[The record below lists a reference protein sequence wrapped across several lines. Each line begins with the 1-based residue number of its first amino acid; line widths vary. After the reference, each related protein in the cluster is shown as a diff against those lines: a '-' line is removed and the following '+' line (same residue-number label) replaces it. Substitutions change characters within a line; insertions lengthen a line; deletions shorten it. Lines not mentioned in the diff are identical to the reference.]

1 MRKVHTAALTVATLV
16 VAGAYYGLADSLDIV
31 PGPLTAA
38 SQSYET
44 QPYPTP
50 SIPPDGQDAPSGLDP
65 DARAHRNV
73 PILPGERPRLG
84 LPGRRCHHCRHCDRR
99 RHRRDSARHEQH
111 PLTPASS
118 NKILTASA
126 ALSLLGPE
134 HALTTKAVVSGGTVT
149 LVGGGDVLL
158 AADAGDPDATVGH
171 AGLGDLAR
179 STAQALQARGVTSV
193 NVALDD
199 TLFTG
204 PSWNSSWEGGNEA
217 WVAQIQPIMLDVT
230 AHSHTG
236 GYPADPAMEAAQ
248 TFSDQLAS
256 AGVTVSGDVSRS
268 AAPSDATEL
277 ASVASA
283 PLADVLSVSLKASD
297 NTMTEVEGRMVA
309 VAAGQEASF
318 EGATKAVL
326 AQLTADG
333 FQTGGVTMVDCS
345 GLATADRVP
354 SSLLAQIIAHS
365 AGSDGGSAGRTLLA
379 DLPVGG
385 LDGTLEERFV
395 GVAGAGTVRAKTGS
409 LDTAAS
415 LTGTVV
421 TADGRQVAFA
431 VIVDG
436 FEGGGLTSARTAI
449 DDDVIV
455 PLAGCGCSG

>member
-65 DARAHRNV
+65 DAPAPTATSLSSLANALASDSQV
-73 PILPGERPRLG
+73 GGATTAVTVIDVATGETL
-84 LPGRRCHHCRHCDRR
+84 LDT
-99 RHRRDSARHEQH
+99 SST

-297 NTMTEVEGRMVA
+297 NTMTEVEGLRRGDQGRPGPVDGGRLPDRRRHHGRLIRA
-309 VAAGQEASF
+309 GDGGQGSQQPARSDHRPLRGIRRRLRRQDAAGRPARRRP
-318 EGATKAVL
+318 GRDPGRAVRRRR
-326 AQLTADG
+326 G
-333 FQTGGVTMVDCS
+333 S
-345 GLATADRVP
+345 G
-354 SSLLAQIIAHS
+354 H
-365 AGSDGGSAGRTLLA
+365 
-379 DLPVGG
+379 
-385 LDGTLEERFV
+385 
-395 GVAGAGTVRAKTGS
+395 RA
-409 LDTAAS
+409 
-415 LTGTVV
+415 
-421 TADGRQVAFA
+421 R
-431 VIVDG
+431 
-436 FEGGGLTSARTAI
+436 
-449 DDDVIV
+449 
-455 PLAGCGCSG
+455 

>member
-1 MRKVHTAALTVATLV
+1 MIDVATGETL
-16 VAGAYYGLADSLDIV
+16 LD
-31 PGPLTAA
+31 T
-38 SQSYET
+38 SST
-44 QPYPTP
+44 
-50 SIPPDGQDAPSGLDP
+50 
-65 DARAHRNV
+65 
-73 PILPGERPRLG
+73 
-84 LPGRRCHHCRHCDRR
+84 
-99 RHRRDSARHEQH
+99 